1 MKDRPQPR
9 RVSNFGRYPRVSETH
24 LSLFIPSPNVI
35 PSPYTRMM
43 MKMKMK
49 IQSPYLISPSPRHPG
64 ETALAGEPPATPAAM
79 SASRKAAEQTKLN
92 DWLEGSCT
100 PALADGD
107 QPIYGKPRNSR
118 GRILSMAER
127 DYASCVARG
136 LLCCSYVGVQIGGGQ
151 GKLENLTSILLC
163 NVTNPGHRQRDGG
176 DRVGDSLTGP
186 GLSGEQLQRFP
197 YVLANSDRCDI
208 LNNLDKPGVSCSHH
222 QCQRL
227 YEYPSS
233 QASRVHVLDKG
244 LVNAS
249 RSRRGVVQD
258 TPPAS
263 TPS

>member
-1 MKDRPQPR
+1 MAINQ
-9 RVSNFGRYPRVSETH
+9 SMG
-24 LSLFIPSPNVI
+24 SPE
-35 PSPYTRMM
+35 
-43 MKMKMK
+43 
-49 IQSPYLISPSPRHPG
+49 IQG
-64 ETALAGEPPATPAAM
+64 E
-79 SASRKAAEQTKLN
+79 
-92 DWLEGSCT
+92 
-100 PALADGD
+100 
-107 QPIYGKPRNSR
+107 NSFHGGTGLCVVR
-118 GRILSMAER
+118 GPWFAVL
-127 DYASCVARG
+127 
-136 LLCCSYVGVQIGGGQ
+136 LLCRGADWGPR
-151 GKLENLTSILLC
+151 KLENLTSILLC